1 MMPGKRRSPYL
12 PAGAYDH
19 GQDDLCWEQIGGAKV
34 RQASGPVVPLQ
45 SIALVIMRFAVRPP
59 SHHQLAHTALVHEF
73 KCVHKRPGMDTVIAK
88 LFSFYSYISLRGD
101 DKHIYGSI

>member
-34 RQASGPVVPLQ
+34 RQPSLRSGPTPAINCA
-45 SIALVIMRFAVRPP
+45 SDHAFRCPPALPPRLPP
-59 SHHQLAHTALVHEF
+59 SAGPYNTSA
-73 KCVHKRPGMDTVIAK
+73 
-88 LFSFYSYISLRGD
+88 
-101 DKHIYGSI
+101 